1 MSKIIEYFKETKTEL
16 KHVIWPNRRQ
26 TIYYTVIVVVLSVLI
41 AYFLGIF
48 DFAFLQGLQKIISF

>member
-1 MSKIIEYFKETKTEL
+1 MSKITEYLKETKTEL

-26 TIYYTVIVVVLSVLI
+26 TLYYTLIVIALSVLI